1 MNKDFEKHINGI
13 LKELDYKNVN
23 IIIQIPKNLDHGD
36 LSTPVAMSIAKKE
49 GKKPLD
55 IANNIINLLKNNFS
69 NYYSEVFVAGP
80 GFINVRLNK
89 NIITEKIKIIFDK
102 DSDYGKNN
110 FGNGKKAIV
119 EFVSANP
126 TGPLTVAHGR
136 GAIVGDTISRIL
148 EWNGYQVDREYYFNN
163 AGRQMRKLGESVR
176 ARYLNICNVDSSFP
190 DDGYQGEYINEI
202 AKSFQNE
209 FSDKYISENN
219 IDIFKN
225 FAEQKIFEDIKRTLD
240 ILKISFDNFFNEDD
254 LYKDKSID
262 RILSDLS
269 EKKLIYYKDNATW
282 FAGTKVKRPVD
293 RVLVKSSGEPTYRLP
308 DMAYHRTKFER
319 NYDKIIDIFGADH
332 MDAYPDVMEVMNQLN
347 YDTNK
352 MKVLIHQF
360 VTITEN
366 NKPIKMSTRK
376 ANFTTLEELCE
387 EVGADVV
394 RYFFIMRNV
403 NTHLNFEL
411 KIAKEQSDV
420 NPIFYLQYAHARICT
435 IIRKAKDLNLNISND
450 SNLNLLI
457 EPLENDLMN
466 SMINFENIIKK
477 SYEKLDPQ
485 IISNYLEELA
495 AKFHKYYSK
504 HKVISDN
511 KDLSHSR
518 LFLINA
524 LRIVIKNGLNV
535 LGIKEKERM

>member
-36 LSTPVAMSIAKKE
+36 LSTPVAMSIAKNE

-55 IANNIINLLKNNFS
+55 IANDIINLLKNNFS

-89 NIITEKIKIIFDK
+89 NIITEKIKTIFDK

-282 FAGTKVKRPVD
+282 FSGTKVKRPVD

-332 MDAYPDVMEVMNQLN
+332 MDAYPDVIEVMNQLN

-394 RYFFIMRNV
+394 RYFFIMRNI

>member
-209 FSDKYISENN
+209 FSDKYISEND

-394 RYFFIMRNV
+394 RYFFIMRNI

>member
-36 LSTPVAMSIAKKE
+36 LSTPVAMSIAKNE

-69 NYYSEVFVAGP
+69 NYYSDVFVAGP

-89 NIITEKIKIIFDK
+89 NIITEKIKTIFDK

-394 RYFFIMRNV
+394 RYFFIMRNI

-504 HKVISDN
+504 HKVISEN
-511 KDLSHSR
+511 EDLSHSR

>member
-36 LSTPVAMSIAKKE
+36 LSTPVAMSIAKNE

-55 IANNIINLLKNNFS
+55 IANDIINLLKNNFS
-69 NYYSEVFVAGP
+69 NYYSDVFVAGP

-89 NIITEKIKIIFDK
+89 NIITEKIKTIFDK

-282 FAGTKVKRPVD
+282 FSGTKVKRPVD

-394 RYFFIMRNV
+394 RYFFIMRNI